1 MTPTPDSS
9 PLQAGDAPDDRLR
22 QALHALPP
30 DPVFDDP
37 RAEADLERRILA
49 GWSARRAAMAAT
61 VPQSVGA
68 ADGTGAGGW
77 RTGGRT
83 PQAWRLVAAGL
94 VALAAIGAWIGL
106 PRPDPTI
113 DELMRLD
120 VLSQIAAGGL

>member
-1 MTPTPDSS
+1 MTPTPHPSLPQSDDT
-9 PLQAGDAPDDRLR
+9 PDERLLQALR
-22 QALHALPP
+22 ALPT
-30 DPVFDDP
+30 DPRCDDP
-37 RAEADLERRILA
+37 AAEADLQRRILA
-49 GWSARRAAMAAT
+49 SWSARRTAVAAAVTQPAQAA
-61 VPQSVGA
+61 A
-68 ADGTGAGGW
+68 APDTGGW
-77 RTGGRT
+77 PVSGRT